1 MTTGMNIGC
10 SSTKGLVTTLTI
22 LALAACAGTPDNG
35 PELAQRDWSREG
47 PSITEN
53 SQGMLVYQADA
64 ALFIECTSGE
74 AFPVVMEDDWL
85 AVERA
90 YLEARQAAGGY
101 AYLTAELRYHWRSP
115 MEGSDRYHVSVT
127 DFQGIEATRT
137 CAPEPD
143 ALMATNWEVSHLTEL
158 GYQALPSDSRAWIRL
173 QSEDEDRHFQLGGN
187 TGCNAF
193 GGTVE
198 MHENRLESGPMM
210 ATRMYCEDTADQEQ
224 ALLRS
229 LDQVA
234 FSSLEGSDWVWYDA
248 DMQRLAVLTPSDQ
261 VPESQ

>member
-1 MTTGMNIGC
+1 MTTRMGTGRAGA
-10 SSTKGLVTTLTI
+10 KGLVMTLTT
-22 LALAACAGTPDNG
+22 LALAACAGTPDAES
-35 PELAQRDWSREG
+35 ELVQRDWSSEG
-47 PSITEN
+47 PSITAQ

-85 AVERA
+85 AAERA
-90 YLEARQAAGGY
+90 YLEAQQAAGGY

-115 MEGSDRYHVSVT
+115 MEGPERYHVSVT
-127 DFQGIEATRT
+127 DFQSIEATRT
-137 CAPEPD
+137 CAAEPD
-143 ALMATNWEVSHLTEL
+143 ELMATNWEVSHLTEL

-173 QSEDEDRHFQLGGN
+173 QSEDKERHFQLGGN

-198 MHENRLESGPMM
+198 MEDNRLDSGPMM

-234 FSSLEGSDWVWYDA
+234 FSSLEGTDWVWYDA

-261 VPESQ
+261 APDSQ